1 MRAKYDARAGANQI
15 LSGPKNATQ
24 NRELH
29 REIYVCCRKL
39 RPSWESD
46 INAKV
51 GILDYGFERVM
62 GRHGIGSVIKNRVKL
77 KEFCDFYEMVIAGTI
92 FPHKEIHKLT
102 WLSPNK
108 KIQNLDR

>member
-62 GRHGIGSVIKNRVKL
+62 GRHGIGSVIKN
-77 KEFCDFYEMVIAGTI
+77 
-92 FPHKEIHKLT
+92 
-102 WLSPNK
+102 
-108 KIQNLDR
+108 